1 MALKS
6 IALVA
11 LGGAIGAVLRYLVG
25 LWLSG
30 DGFPWSTLSVNL
42 VGSLL
47 FGALA
52 WIGVDQELFSE
63 SIVVFVGIGI
73 LGSFTTLST
82 YSVDSLR
89 LWQEESWGS
98 LCFYVG
104 TTAIIGPLMALL
116 GWKGASLIVNNH
128 P

>member
-1 MALKS
+1 
-6 IALVA
+6 
-11 LGGAIGAVLRYLVG
+11 
-25 LWLSG
+25 
-30 DGFPWSTLSVNL
+30 
-42 VGSLL
+42 
-47 FGALA
+47 
-52 WIGVDQELFSE
+52 QELFSE